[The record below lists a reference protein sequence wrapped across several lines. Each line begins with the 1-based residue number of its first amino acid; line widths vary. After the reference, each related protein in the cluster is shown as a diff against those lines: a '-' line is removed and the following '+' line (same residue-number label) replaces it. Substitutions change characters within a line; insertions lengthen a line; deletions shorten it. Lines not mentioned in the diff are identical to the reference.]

1 MAKSLRCKSQEHFEG
16 KGHSM
21 AIKAIRWQREGHFEV
36 KAPLMAKALPWQSIL
51 KAKTPFSQSLESM
64 PEDVAAG

>member
-1 MAKSLRCKSQEHFEG
+1 
-16 KGHSM
+16 M